1 MHKFLHLTENPPD
14 PKTLRIDSEE
24 PSTSRSTSSGVA
36 SVQNTERL
44 KTKAKIPKLERRN
57 KRDKRMEVTGIYYIP
72 NQLCIHILYTIN
84 SHQKYPGKVV
94 KTAHVEE
101 KGTACNMLSFS
112 DV

>member
-44 KTKAKIPKLERRN
+44 KTKAKVPKLERRN
-57 KRDKRMEVTGIYYIP
+57 KRDKRMVIYLINSVYTFYIP
-72 NQLCIHILYTIN
+72 SIATKQ
-84 SHQKYPGKVV
+84 YPGKVV

>member
-1 MHKFLHLTENPPD
+1 MNKFLHLTENPPD

-44 KTKAKIPKLERRN
+44 KTKAKVPKLERRN
-57 KRDKRMEVTGIYYIP
+57 KRDKRMVIYLINSVYTFYIP
-72 NQLCIHILYTIN
+72 SIATK
-84 SHQKYPGKVV
+84 KYPGKVV